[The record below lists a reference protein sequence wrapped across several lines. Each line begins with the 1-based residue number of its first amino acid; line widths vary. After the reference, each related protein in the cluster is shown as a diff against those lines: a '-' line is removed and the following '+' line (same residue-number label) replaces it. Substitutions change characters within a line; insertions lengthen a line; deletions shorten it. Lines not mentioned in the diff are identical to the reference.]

1 MLCLSLGLNLTACQ
15 KKQPPFD
22 PATTAQALVEEPGVF
37 SETLEP
43 LEESVALTLYGLE
56 DQAGVEVTSYHSTG
70 ATAEEVTVLRFAGEE
85 EAKAFVPRAQLYLA
99 DQLEA
104 NGGYR
109 PLEVPK
115 LESARLERRGTDVLL
130 LVAAD
135 YQAAGALLG

>member
-1 MLCLSLGLNLTACQ
+1 MCLLSLTGCQ
-15 KKQPPFD
+15 RKQPPFD

-43 LEESVALTLYGLE
+43 LEESVALALYGLE
-56 DQAGVEVTSYHSTG
+56 GREGVEVTSYHSTG
-70 ATAEEVTVLRFAGEE
+70 ATAEEVTVLRFADEE
-85 EAKAFVPRAQLYLA
+85 TAKAFVPRAQIYLA

-109 PLEVPK
+109 PLEIPK
-115 LESARLERRGTDVLL
+115 LEAARLERRGTDILL

-135 YQAAGALLG
+135 YQAAEGLLG